1 MSTLIENLTALRGVW
16 REELSAVDE
25 NGVAV
30 DHDPHGGVPGAFPY
44 EVLVYIDFDGVRFA
58 QTTVVLAG
66 REQAVR
72 TFEAS
77 VTGDVLEFVPLGPG
91 APRIVGVSQGPGALW
106 FVADTVAAEA
116 IQRYAE
122 PDFIRIDGDRRWRH
136 TVLWRNGA
144 LRRFLM
150 VKGRRISND
159 TSTRHSLDPR
169 GAVGPVHDLRSE
181 VDIYAAKGSRP

>member
-1 MSTLIENLTALRGVW
+1 VSTLIDNLFSLRGVW

-25 NGVAV
+25 NG
-30 DHDPHGGVPGAFPY
+30 DTISHDPYGGVPGAFPY
-44 EVLVYIDFDGVRFA
+44 QVLVYIDFDGARFA
-58 QTTVVLAG
+58 QTTVVLSG
-66 REQAVR
+66 REPAVR

-77 VTGDVLEFVPLGPG
+77 VKADVLEFVPLGPG

-144 LRRFLM
+144 LRRLLM
-150 VKGRRISND
+150 VKGHRISPD
-159 TSTRHSLDPR
+159 TSVRHDLDPR
-169 GAVGPVHDLRSE
+169 GVDGPVHDLRSV
-181 VDIYAAKGSRP
+181 VDIYSAKVKPS